1 MCPCAGIN
9 NLVILLRA
17 RYKCNH
23 NQYPVSAAMPAAKRS
38 LWREKPRSTLI
49 DYSYYYL

>member
-23 NQYPVSAAMPAAKRS
+23 DKGTD
-38 LWREKPRSTLI
+38 WTLSV
-49 DYSYYYL
+49 DWSW